1 MSESVACQNHPELGA
16 LDRCAGCAE
25 PFCFNCM
32 VEMYGQRYCG
42 SCKVMALK
50 GQPMPEL
57 GRYPC
62 KESTTALVL
71 AIISI
76 FVIFCP
82 IIGLI
87 FAGSSLA
94 QAQKAIQLIKSNP
107 QLIGGEKARAARII
121 ACVALVFSIMIWI
134 QTIALKDE

>member
-1 MSESVACQNHPELGA
+1 MSESVACQNHPTLGA

-25 PFCFNCM
+25 PFCFNCI

-94 QAQKAIQLIKSNP
+94 QAHKATQLIKANP
-107 QLIGGEKARAARII
+107 QLMGGEKARAAKII
-121 ACVALVFSIMIWI
+121 GSVALFVSILVWVLN
-134 QTIALKDE
+134 IALEAD